1 MVTVLPR
8 VSLYPQTTVLVRYD
22 RIGVV
27 GVTEASVVIAVSS
40 PHRRDALDAVN
51 FAIEELKARN
61 GSCMIRSIFYYS
73 AFRILRHYLTIL
85 VQTSSLTVTPSGTA
99 FLV

>member
-1 MVTVLPR
+1 MSSKVYNLMDHQRLRETPTGDQKKPGFTQPSREKFALLSIFFYSVGCKMPHC
-8 VSLYPQTTVLVRYD
+8 

-51 FAIEELKARN
+51 FAIEELKARDRPN
-61 GSCMIRSIFYYS
+61 
-73 AFRILRHYLTIL
+73 
-85 VQTSSLTVTPSGTA
+85 
-99 FLV
+99 